1 MIAPDLRTDVKIS
14 VLNPMGYPPQITRKS
29 AAPRLESL
37 DGKTIYLVDC
47 RFDDSIELLK
57 QVQAWFAEHMAGV
70 TTKIVSL
77 SAYYGHDDP
86 ATWDEIKANGDAA
99 IVGVGHCS
107 TCAPAVSTHAIT
119 LDTKYGIPSV
129 ALHTDKFD
137 KVVKSV
143 TKMAGLPGAPSVYV
157 PQPVMGKTAQELR
170 AYVNGADPIT
180 GQPVMQE
187 IVAALTTALS
197 AA

>member
-1 MIAPDLRTDVKIS
+1 MIAPGIRNDTKIT
-14 VLNPMGYPPQITRKS
+14 VLNPMGYPPAITRKT
-29 AAPRLESL
+29 AAPRLENL

-57 QVQAWFAEHMAGV
+57 QVQAWFAEHMSAV

-86 ATWDEIKANGDAA
+86 ATWDEIKQNGDAA

-119 LDTKYGIPSV
+119 LDTKYGVPSV

-143 TKMAGLPGAPSVYV
+143 TKMGGLPGAPSVFV
-157 PQPVMGKTAQELR
+157 PQPVMGKSAAELR
-170 AYVNGADPIT
+170 AYVDGKDPIT
-180 GQPVMQE
+180 GRPVMQE
-187 IVAALTTALS
+187 IVEALTTALS